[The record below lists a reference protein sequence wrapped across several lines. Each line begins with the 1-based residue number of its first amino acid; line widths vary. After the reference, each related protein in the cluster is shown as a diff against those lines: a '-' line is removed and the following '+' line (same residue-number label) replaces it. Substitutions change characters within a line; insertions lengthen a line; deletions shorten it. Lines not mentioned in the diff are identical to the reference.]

1 MKENETEARGKLHT
15 PKPGAPGTPAF
26 HPSTPKSGVPGTPA
40 LSAAKS
46 PAEIPPQQNR
56 KHLTEPSW
64 IEKMI
69 YLSGLLLD
77 KEEPKSDDEDPSKS
91 EAA

>member
-1 MKENETEARGKLHT
+1 MRENETEARSKPDLKT
-15 PKPGAPGTPAF
+15 AKPG
-26 HPSTPKSGVPGTPA
+26 SA

-69 YLSGLLLD
+69 YLSGLMLG
-77 KEEPKSDDEDPSKS
+77 EEEAKSDDEDPPKS